1 MYFIKCISCL
11 INVFHYNLPNSA
23 TCVRV
28 LTQNNPAHGH
38 QLYFLKRYFHI
49 ILLSTPRASNCSIS
63 TRFPPPNPSIF
74 SLLPHTCHMPHPS
87 HFRWFYHPN
96 IWRGVQNMKSHYT
109 VFYSLLL
116 LPTSQAQISSSAL
129 NYRTCSVY
137 IVRSVWEITF
147 KKQFSVNRI

>member
-11 INVFHYNLPNSA
+11 MYFITIFPTARHVSVFWPRITQPTATNYISLRAIFISYFYLRPELPS
-23 TCVRV
+23 V
-28 LTQNNPAHGH
+28 QFSQG
-38 QLYFLKRYFHI
+38 
-49 ILLSTPRASNCSIS
+49 
-63 TRFPPPNPSIF
+63 FPPPNPSIF

-87 HFRWFYHPN
+87 HYRWFYHPN
-96 IWRGVQNMKSHYT
+96 IWRGVQTMKSHYT

-116 LPTSQAQISSSAL
+116 LPPSQAQISSSAL

-137 IVRSVWEITF
+137 VVRLVWEITF